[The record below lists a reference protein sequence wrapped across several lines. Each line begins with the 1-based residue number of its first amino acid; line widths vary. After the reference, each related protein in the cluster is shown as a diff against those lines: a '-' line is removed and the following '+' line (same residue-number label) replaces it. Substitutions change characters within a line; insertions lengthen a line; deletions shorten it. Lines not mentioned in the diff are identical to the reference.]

1 MDFEGFEN
9 KDIPN
14 KNIPGMMLGGK
25 NFVSQGNV
33 RDVGIDF
40 TRLFYM
46 LYQQMDSQIV
56 LADSKAQLIIT
67 ANAIIIAS
75 ITMDQGAIRRIVAAG
90 TALPDRVGLV
100 LSVVMILSIIL
111 SVFYALATTR
121 PNIAPPTQIL
131 NLFFWGHIAQMPE
144 ADYREHF
151 MNMSINEVKLA
162 VITQIH
168 ARSRVVARKFRFV
181 QRSLDFLF
189 MSLLL
194 YLLTYLVNGLS

>member
-1 MDFEGFEN
+1 M
-9 KDIPN
+9 
-14 KNIPGMMLGGK
+14 PGMMLGGK
-25 NFVSQGNV
+25 NFVSSGTV
-33 RDVGIDF
+33 RSVGIDF

-46 LYQQMDSQIV
+46 LYQQMDSQIM

-75 ITMDQGAIRRIVAAG
+75 FTMDQGAIRRIVAVG
-90 TALPDRVGLV
+90 TAFPDRLGLV

-121 PNIAPPTQIL
+121 PNIAPPAQLL
-131 NLFFWGHIAQMPE
+131 NLFFWGHIHQIPE
-144 ADYREHF
+144 AEYRERF
-151 MNMSINEVKLA
+151 MNMSIDEVKLS

-189 MSLLL
+189 VSLLI
-194 YLLTYLVNGLS
+194 YLLTYVVNGLA

>member
-1 MDFEGFEN
+1 MDFEGIEGI
-9 KDIPN
+9 DSGLI
-14 KNIPGMMLGGK
+14 IGGK
-25 NFVSQGNV
+25 NFISSGTV

-46 LYQQMDSQIV
+46 LYQQMDSQIM

-75 ITMDQGAIRRIVAAG
+75 FTLDQGAIRRILAAG
-90 TALPDRVGLV
+90 TSLTDRIGLG
-100 LSVVMILSIIL
+100 LSVAMIVCIIL

-121 PNIAPPTQIL
+121 PNLAPPAQVL
-131 NLFFWGHIAQMPE
+131 NLFFWGHIAQVPE
-144 ADYREHF
+144 AEYREKF
-151 MNMSINEVKLA
+151 MNMSIDEVKLS

-168 ARSRVVARKFRFV
+168 ARSRVVARKFRRV

-189 MSLLL
+189 ISLVL
-194 YLLTYLVNGLS
+194 YLLTYIVQGIA

>member
-1 MDFEGFEN
+1 MDFGAFEN
-9 KDIPN
+9 KDF
-14 KNIPGMMLGGK
+14 PGMMIGGK
-25 NFVSQGNV
+25 NFVTQGTV

-46 LYQQMDSQIV
+46 LYQQMDSQII

-67 ANAIIIAS
+67 ANAILIAS
-75 ITMDQGAIRRIVAAG
+75 ISIDQGALRGIIAAG
-90 TALPDRVGLV
+90 TTLPDRVGMF
-100 LSVVMILSIIL
+100 LSVAMILSIIL
-111 SVFYALATTR
+111 SVFFALSTTR
-121 PNIAPPTQIL
+121 PNTAPPAQML

-144 ADYREHF
+144 EDYRERF
-151 MNMSINEVKLA
+151 MNMSITEVKLY

-189 MSLLL
+189 VSLLL
-194 YLLTYLVNGLS
+194 YVLTYLVNGIA

>member
-1 MDFEGFEN
+1 MDFEAFED
-9 KDIPN
+9 KGDTM
-14 KNIPGMMLGGK
+14 PGMMLGGK
-25 NFVSQGNV
+25 NFVSSGTV

-75 ITMDQGAIRRIVAAG
+75 ITLDQGAIRRIIDAG
-90 TALPDRVGLV
+90 TSLPDRLGLV
-100 LSVVMILSIIL
+100 LSVAMIVCIML

-121 PNIAPPTQIL
+121 PNTAPPAQIL
-131 NLFFWGHIAQMPE
+131 NLFFWGHISQIPE
-144 ADYREHF
+144 AEYRERF
-151 MNMSINEVKLA
+151 MDMSINEVKLS
-162 VITQIH
+162 VVTQIH
-168 ARSRVVARKFRFV
+168 ARSKVVARKFRTV

-189 MSLLL
+189 VSLLL
-194 YLLTYLVNGLS
+194 YLLTYLVTGLA

>member
-1 MDFEGFEN
+1 MDFEGIEGTSS
-9 KDIPN
+9 
-14 KNIPGMMLGGK
+14 PGMVIGGK
-25 NFVSQGNV
+25 NFVSSGAV

-46 LYQQMDSQIV
+46 LYQQMDSQII

-75 ITMDQGAIRRIVAAG
+75 ITLDQGAIRRILATG
-90 TALPDRVGLV
+90 TSLPDRLGLGLPV
-100 LSVVMILSIIL
+100 AMIVCIML

-121 PNIAPPTQIL
+121 PNLAPPTQML
-131 NLFFWGHIAQMPE
+131 NLFFWGHIAQTPE
-144 ADYREHF
+144 AEYRDKF
-151 MNMSINEVKLA
+151 MNMSIDEVKLS

-168 ARSRVVARKFRFV
+168 ARSRVVARKFRHV

-189 MSLLL
+189 ISLML
-194 YLLTYLVNGLS
+194 YLLTYIVNAIG

>member
-1 MDFEGFEN
+1 MDFEGIEGI
-9 KDIPN
+9 DSGLI
-14 KNIPGMMLGGK
+14 IGGK
-25 NFVSQGNV
+25 NFISSGTV

-46 LYQQMDSQIV
+46 LYQQMDSQIM

-75 ITMDQGAIRRIVAAG
+75 FTLDQGAIRRILAVG
-90 TALPDRVGLV
+90 TSLTDRIGLG
-100 LSVVMILSIIL
+100 LSVAMIVCIML

-121 PNIAPPTQIL
+121 PNLSPPAQVL
-131 NLFFWGHIAQMPE
+131 NLFFWGHIAQVPE
-144 ADYREHF
+144 AEYREKF
-151 MNMSINEVKLA
+151 MNMSIDEVKLS

-168 ARSRVVARKFRFV
+168 ARSRVVARKFRRV

-189 MSLLL
+189 ISLVL
-194 YLLTYLVNGLS
+194 YLLTYIVQGIA

>member
-1 MDFEGFEN
+1 MDFEGIEGI
-9 KDIPN
+9 DSGLI
-14 KNIPGMMLGGK
+14 IGGK
-25 NFVSQGNV
+25 NFISSGTV

-46 LYQQMDSQIV
+46 LYQQMDSQIM

-75 ITMDQGAIRRIVAAG
+75 FTLDQGAIRRILAAG
-90 TALPDRVGLV
+90 TSLPDRIGLG
-100 LSVVMILSIIL
+100 LSVAMIVCIML

-121 PNIAPPTQIL
+121 PNLAPPSQVL
-131 NLFFWGHIAQMPE
+131 NLFFWGHIAQVPE
-144 ADYREHF
+144 AEYREKF
-151 MNMSINEVKLA
+151 MNMSIDEVKLS

-168 ARSRVVARKFRFV
+168 ARSRVVARKFRRV

-189 MSLLL
+189 ISLVL
-194 YLLTYLVNGLS
+194 YLLTYIVQGIA